1 MSSLSDFVVQRL
13 EAQLGGGTQ
22 KTQPKPFEIRLRK
35 GSKVFVIRCT
45 ARCPRMQVV
54 EVCFKRKKLIVSTVP
69 FAASPRAR
77 MEGVDGLVTVDE
89 GIAMLV

>member
-1 MSSLSDFVVQRL
+1 
-13 EAQLGGGTQ
+13 
-22 KTQPKPFEIRLRK
+22 
-35 GSKVFVIRCT
+35 
-45 ARCPRMQVV
+45 MQVV

>member
-13 EAQLGGGTQ
+13 EAQLGGG
-22 KTQPKPFEIRLRK
+22 TQPKPFEIRLRK